1 MSEDDWHRV
10 AREADVDP
18 DEPLRV
24 RVGDV
29 QIALCSVDGTIYA
42 IDNICTHEFAE
53 LSDGFIEG
61 DCIECPFHQ
70 AQFHIPS
77 GKAMGPPADEDLATY
92 SVKVENGD
100 VFVQLPARGSGQF

>member
-1 MSEDDWHRV
+1 MNTDGWHRV
-10 AREADVDP
+10 ASESDVDP

-24 RVGDV
+24 RVDDV

-42 IDNICTHEFAE
+42 IDNICTHEYAE

-61 DCIECPFHQ
+61 DCIECPLHQ
-70 AQFHIPS
+70 AQFHIPT

-92 SVKVENGD
+92 PVKVENGD
-100 VFVQLPARGSGQF
+100 VFVQLQPG